1 MLILLR
7 SGRSRLVR
15 LSIRLVLISKKEKR
29 RHRPAVPPSCAAAH
43 LRQPKD
49 NPPQPVTARARRFCD
64 GTALQ
69 LFCPT
74 RRTRGGASVRGR
86 YDVRRRRN
94 FLAMI
99 KLKP

>member
-49 NPPQPVTARARRFCD
+49 KPAAGKGAGSTILRWYGSTAVLPDASNARRRI
-64 GTALQ
+64 GQRAV
-69 LFCPT
+69 
-74 RRTRGGASVRGR
+74 RRSPAAELSR
-86 YDVRRRRN
+86 YDQ
-94 FLAMI
+94 A
-99 KLKP
+99 